1 MVVVD
6 GNRLNLLKMKEKL
19 LEITGN
25 KNDKLV
31 NEYKELV
38 SSIDKDEYDALIKK
52 IKETNYHNL
61 PLEEQVTFLNEIESD
76 YNSLNEL
83 QCGYKNTYSKYSDDE
98 LELSDIENI
107 LIENIVSRSSTIQ
120 GYLMN
125 KKNLE
130 NNKIEL
136 ERLNLELISTLKKQ
150 DLINNKVLE
159 INKSIKNNLMSAEG
173 RIINNHGDMVYT
185 SIQDEFK
192 NVNLDLKLLI
202 ENEELL
208 QQELFNAEKEKK
220 ENNETLQAALICY
233 KGDNKNEEIY
243 NRIKSDAKLSEYKS
257 VLMEILNQICTETYD
272 YDLMLNKMYR
282 ILNLIEERKL
292 YLKNNYYIDPFDR
305 LKINEHLEFLNR
317 MGNNSIEIANIRK
330 TITYFTSLIDEMEKM
345 NSEYLDN
352 INRFIPILKE
362 DEYLEED
369 INHKIILS
377 EDNNIDD
384 YKISFDY
391 MNIDT
396 KVIKIDD
403 LSHNFMLDRVHEK
416 TDGVIKRVNELFNHI
431 SSNKIKTPE
440 LIIDEIHE
448 DNNLEKDKLDSFNDL
463 TDNYQNNFI
472 KEDEPIENT
481 IDEVEKE
488 NHVNDKM
495 AHVEEINPLEDNIK
509 DEDNIFEEIVPFEE
523 TPLFSDRADSDV
535 FDEEKKVPLFNNMKE
550 SIISNNVALTESNMN
565 DEISNM
571 NDEMPEA
578 FWTTKEEDNKT
589 TDSDLQIEQDISFD
603 DQIKKLLKNDID
615 IKTKKR

>member
-292 YLKNNYYIDPFDR
+292 YLKNNYYID
-305 LKINEHLEFLNR
+305 
-317 MGNNSIEIANIRK
+317 
-330 TITYFTSLIDEMEKM
+330 
-345 NSEYLDN
+345 
-352 INRFIPILKE
+352 
-362 DEYLEED
+362 
-369 INHKIILS
+369 
-377 EDNNIDD
+377 
-384 YKISFDY
+384 
-391 MNIDT
+391 
-396 KVIKIDD
+396 
-403 LSHNFMLDRVHEK
+403 
-416 TDGVIKRVNELFNHI
+416 LF
-431 SSNKIKTPE
+431 E
-440 LIIDEIHE
+440 
-448 DNNLEKDKLDSFNDL
+448 
-463 TDNYQNNFI
+463 
-472 KEDEPIENT
+472 
-481 IDEVEKE
+481 
-488 NHVNDKM
+488 
-495 AHVEEINPLEDNIK
+495 
-509 DEDNIFEEIVPFEE
+509 
-523 TPLFSDRADSDV
+523 R
-535 FDEEKKVPLFNNMKE
+535 
-550 SIISNNVALTESNMN
+550 
-565 DEISNM
+565 
-571 NDEMPEA
+571 
-578 FWTTKEEDNKT
+578 
-589 TDSDLQIEQDISFD
+589 
-603 DQIKKLLKNDID
+603 
-615 IKTKKR
+615 